1 MMAFSNLNDQMIYSI
16 TVISKR
22 DLSDKDRDFVAELV
36 SEEARKT
43 IKSYSFILH
52 DIIESKRYYKILIE
66 GTKAA
71 LTNLLS
77 VIKDNLAYDKIIY
90 ARNY

>member
-1 MMAFSNLNDQMIYSI
+1 MASNKLNKQRMWLI

-22 DLSDKDRDFVAELV
+22 NLLYKDRDFIVELI

-43 IKSYSFILH
+43 IEPYSFILH
-52 DIIESKRYYKILIE
+52 DIVESKKYSELLIE
-66 GTKAA
+66 GREIA

-77 VIKDNLAYDKIIY
+77 VIEDNLPYRVCY
-90 ARNY
+90 ARCGK

>member
-1 MMAFSNLNDQMIYSI
+1 MVSNELNKQTMWLV

-22 DLSDKDRDFVAELV
+22 NLLYNDRDFIAELV

-43 IKSYSFILH
+43 REPYSFILH
-52 DIIESKRYYKILIE
+52 DIVE
-66 GTKAA
+66 GKKYSEMLVEGREIA

-77 VIKDNLAYDKIIY
+77 VIKNNLPYGVSYTRYD
-90 ARNY
+90 

>member
-1 MMAFSNLNDQMIYSI
+1 MASGNLNNQMFYSI

-22 DLSDKDRDFVAELV
+22 DLSDKDRNFAAELV

-52 DIIESKRYYKILIE
+52 DIIESKRYLKILIE

-71 LTNLLS
+71 LINLLL
-77 VIKDNLAYDKIIY
+77 VIKNNLSYDKIIY
-90 ARNY
+90 ARHC